1 MWSPYC
7 TTESILTSLIN
18 HSSWELHVSTTMP
31 SMPAKKTKT
40 KNKILDD
47 RYYGSTAHDQCPGSI
62 LNYYRPVPWV
72 NAQQV
77 RRPSHSSGFTRRQ
90 SNTGQLLASILK
102 LHTRFSALGGSLFFK
117 QIELKTKTNPNGH
130 RVVTVWVRFGFQLG
144 LRQWEALIIM
154 DYDYGTN

>member
-1 MWSPYC
+1 MWSPAC
-7 TTESILTSLIN
+7 TTESIATSLIN

-47 RYYGSTAHDQCPGSI
+47 RYYGSTAHDQFPGSI

-90 SNTGQLLASILK
+90 SNTGHLIATRLANVVAMALNEEVTNCP
-102 LHTRFSALGGSLFFK
+102 LRFARYRG
-117 QIELKTKTNPNGH
+117 TNPSTGYL
-130 RVVTVWVRFGFQLG
+130 WSP
-144 LRQWEALIIM
+144 
-154 DYDYGTN
+154 